1 MKRSLYTLIQKE
13 DDTVDEISRLQRNL
27 ALIRSC
33 AGWTA
38 AALAEK
44 LGVKRQ
50 TISTI
55 EQGENKYRMTRMQY
69 LAIRKVLDDEI
80 DASKDDT
87 QMLYYV
93 IDALVDHPENY
104 TCEERNE
111 ILSKAQ
117 LLAPSIVKQPNQ
129 RKSASN
135 AWKTILAASG
145 VIVSAGLLAVLTRKK
160 E

>member
-1 MKRSLYTLIQKE
+1 M
-13 DDTVDEISRLQRNL
+13 DELSRLQKNL

-55 EQGENKYRMTRMQY
+55 EQGEEKYKMTKMQY

-80 DASKDDT
+80 AASKEDT

-104 TCEERNE
+104 TDAERTE
-111 ILSKAQ
+111 ILSKAK
-117 LLAPSIVKQPNQ
+117 LLAPSIVKQPSE

-135 AWKTILAASG
+135 AWKAILAASG
-145 VIVSAGLLAVLTRKK
+145 VVVSAALIAILGHNKD
-160 E
+160 